1 MIIIYNDEKKDKV
14 VRDIKFIGE
23 GTNNAP
29 VSYVYVDFVDGD
41 FLTIVGDAEQLK
53 HFVEAVNEGNISL
66 NLDDFEWLDYYENM
80 NIVEV
85 MEAKKGD

>member
-14 VRDIKFIGE
+14 VRDVKFIGE

>member
-14 VRDIKFIGE
+14 VRDVKFIGE

-53 HFVEAVNEGNISL
+53 HFVEAVNEGSISL
-66 NLDDFEWLDYYENM
+66 NLDDFEWLDYYDNM

-85 MEAKKGD
+85 MEAKEGD